1 MQAVGIEDGVSLLGM
16 TFDAFPQMVN
26 PLSSSFFI
34 VVVIKHMRG
43 LPTHVEGAWSM
54 TD

>member
-26 PLSSSFFI
+26 PLSFSFFV
-34 VVVIKHMRG
+34 VVVIKHMRRLQTRG
-43 LPTHVEGAWSM
+43 EGVWSM